1 MKIIKCDLNYLDALA
16 EFYDKVVDYLL
27 ATVNY
32 PKWSKE
38 YPCRSS
44 IEAAINR
51 SEQYACI
58 DEDGKIAGAF
68 VLNEDPQ
75 GSYEKGSWSKKLKDG
90 EYEVVHTLAVN
101 QGLKHKGI
109 GSFMTEYIIN
119 DAKEKGYRGLRLDV
133 VPGNT
138 PAASLYMRYGFDF
151 VGAYDLDRG
160 FDDIPLFELYELN
173 F

>member
-1 MKIIKCDLNYLDALA
+1 MKIIKCDLTYLDALT
-16 EFYDKVVDYLL
+16 EFYGKVVDYLL

-32 PKWSKE
+32 PKWSKA
-38 YPCRSS
+38 YPSRNS

-51 SEQYACI
+51 NEQYACI
-58 DEDGKIAGAF
+58 DEGKIVGAF

-75 GSYEKGSWSKKLKDG
+75 GSYEKGNWSEKIKDG
-90 EYEVVHTLAVN
+90 EYEVIHTLAVD
-101 QGLKHKGI
+101 QSLKHKGV
-109 GSFMTEYIIN
+109 GSFMTEYIVR
-119 DAKEKGYRGLRLDV
+119 DAKENGYRGLRLDV

-138 PAASLYMRYGFDF
+138 PAAALYMRYGFKF